1 MAVASPRQLEEPLT
15 REPASWAVRSFE
27 SAAAFERSMDD
38 PAVFEGHV
46 ARVFE
51 VAVQQGVTAMAG
63 VSPIG
68 DRVAL
73 AVSSR
78 SGVPVEDSPER
89 GALLLVDG
97 FVNTGIQ
104 LALAIR
110 RANEKGSARAVGLG
124 LVVQERAITQWRAAG
139 INLVALETVVI

>member
-1 MAVASPRQLEEPLT
+1 MVVASPRQLEEAVT
-15 REPASWAVRSFE
+15 RQPTSWAVRSYE
-27 SAAAFERSMDD
+27 SAAAFERLMED

-46 ARVFE
+46 ARVVE
-51 VAVQQGVTAMAG
+51 IAAQEGVTAIAG

-68 DRVAL
+68 DRVAM

-78 SGVPVEDSPER
+78 SALRVGDSPDT
-89 GALLLVDG
+89 GTLLLVDG

-124 LVVQERAITQWRAAG
+124 LVAQEQAVTQWRAAG
-139 INLVALETVVI
+139 LELVAVETVVV